1 MSGIHALSG
10 AYAVDALDDDE
21 RTGFE
26 RHLATCAE
34 CRAEV
39 QSFCETAALISESE
53 SVAPPVSMRSR
64 VLADIGSVRPFPP
77 EATAAPEQLATVTTL
92 RRRSFPALV
101 AAAVTVI
108 LLATGAMWHPWNNA
122 EKQSLADQIRNA
134 PDAVSVIEPIAAPLP
149 ASAPISSARCS
160 GTCCRRTA
168 GGCRRCPRSSSPWT
182 RPAPA
187 RSGRSGPPCS
197 PARRTR

>member
-10 AYAVDALDDDE
+10 AYAVDALDDTE
-21 RTGFE
+21 RTEFE

-108 LLATGAMWHPWNNA
+108 LLATGAMWQPWNNA
-122 EKQSLADQIRNA
+122 DKQSLADQIRNA
-134 PDAVSVIEPIAAPLP
+134 PDAVSVTEPIAGGGTLTIVRS
-149 ASAPISSARCS
+149 ASLKRAVMIGDGVAEPSSMVSSR
-160 GTCCRRTA
+160 
-168 GGCRRCPRSSSPWT
+168 PRACKS
-182 RPAPA
+182 
-187 RSGRSGPPCS
+187 RSVKM
-197 PARRTR
+197 